1 MRLRTF
7 RTFQARAHQM
17 LTHNRDMLDHMAH
30 LVTKLHELELRINDM
45 SASHEHLPLLP
56 LTLQV
61 CAELYDAER
70 LNYCN
75 KISHIKK
82 HMFRHN
88 HLLIFDRWYCL
99 CNISV
104 VLP

>member
-1 MRLRTF
+1 
-7 RTFQARAHQM
+7 M

-61 CAELYDAER
+61 CTELYDAER

-82 HMFRHN
+82 RIVRHN
-88 HLLIFDRWYCL
+88 HLLNFDECGTFCVIFQSYCHDRNNFKWY
-99 CNISV
+99 
-104 VLP
+104 